1 MERCEELKLL
11 GQCVRIPAREA
22 TREEVLSL
30 EYSKV
35 FAETSIGD
43 MVIISKHILQNMVKY
58 LSKK

>member
-11 GQCVRIPAREA
+11 GQCVRLPAREA

-43 MVIISKHILQNMVKY
+43 EAIMPNYRVFFPLVPP
-58 LSKK
+58 

>member
-11 GQCVRIPAREA
+11 SQCVRIPAREA
-22 TREEVLSL
+22 TREEVLPL

-43 MVIISKHILQNMVKY
+43 
-58 LSKK
+58 KKK